1 MDYDQIKTE
10 LVKVI
15 EAKKDIAFIPEYKKL
30 ATDEEVLGLLVAQ
43 HLDWDGFKIMQVCL
57 NALEDA
63 NFHTLGNK
71 IEEAMTTYFKENN

>member
-1 MDYDQIKTE
+1 MDYDQVKEE
-10 LVKVI
+10 LTKVI

-43 HLDWDGFKIMQVCL
+43 HLDWDGMAIMQVMF

-63 NFHTLGNK
+63 NFHTLNNK
-71 IEEAMTTYFKENN
+71 LGELVTSYFKDIK